1 MVAVLS
7 NINRNHNMTIPK
19 KCGRGFTLI
28 ELLVVIAIIATL
40 ASISVPAIQSA
51 QMRARM
57 VRSSAD
63 ARNVLLALTS
73 YATENG
79 GLYPESSDSANA
91 AFRKLFPQHC
101 DQEAMFYLRSDR
113 LHCNTEAPDEGGDIL
128 APGENHWA
136 YVSGLTDSKKSNTPI
151 IMDAFT
157 DGIGSYDGDHAWNRL
172 GQVLVG
178 TLDGSMQTRNL
189 NADGIIPD
197 YSGKGNLFEIPA
209 IDDDDLVEILNPE
222 RRRKSD

>member
-1 MVAVLS
+1 
-7 NINRNHNMTIPK
+7 MTIPR

-57 VRSSAD
+57 ASSTSD

-73 YATENG
+73 YAAENG
-79 GLYPESSDSANA
+79 GLYPESSDSSNA

-101 DQEAMFYLRSDR
+101 DQEAMFHFQSDR
-113 LHCNTEAPDEGGDIL
+113 LHCNPEAPDEGGDIL

-157 DGIGSYDGDHAWNRL
+157 DGIGSYDDDHAWSRL
-172 GQVLVG
+172 GQALVG
-178 TLDGSMQTRNL
+178 TLDGSVQTRNL
-189 NADGIIPD
+189 NADGVIPD
-197 YSGKGNLFEIPA
+197 YSSKGNLFEIPA
-209 IDDDDLVEILNPE
+209 IEGDELVEILNPE
-222 RRRKSD
+222 RRQKSD